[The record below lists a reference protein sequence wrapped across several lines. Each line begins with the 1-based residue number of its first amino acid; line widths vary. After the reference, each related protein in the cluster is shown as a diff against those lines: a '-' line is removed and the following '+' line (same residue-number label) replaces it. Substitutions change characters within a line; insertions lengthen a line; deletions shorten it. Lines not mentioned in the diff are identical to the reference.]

1 VTVTAT
7 SVQDPTKSVAAVIT
21 IATTP
26 PPPISVAFYLLPPAL
41 MPTGTSAP
49 ISAQLINDVSP
60 NPQLTWSVACNS
72 SACGSFSTTTT
83 GNEVF
88 TTYTAPA
95 AVPAGG
101 SVSVTATSVDDPS
114 KSVSATIPI
123 AARVPNP
130 LLPDGNYVYQLYGG
144 DKPVV
149 VGVFVAAGGYI
160 AGGEQDS
167 LSSQDPNTS
176 LYGTTLDRIS
186 GGSYTTSADGFL
198 QITLQFVNDGSM
210 SFEATAAPHGKGFI
224 SGENSYGAQ
233 FSGTL
238 NLQTSTAAPAGGY
251 AVALQG
257 DNGAGASW
265 TGGILNIDS
274 PGGPSTAGAFSGAG
288 SELDFRSSYPSSLQ
302 ELTISPGTV
311 SIPDQYGRVVIDLVS
326 YVQNTTAGVSA
337 YLAGYIID
345 GVHLP
350 LLETSNYYMVT
361 DNYPYTGNTAEIYG
375 VAIAQGPATGKFTPN
390 SLAGSSYVFGGSGYV
405 FQTGSLPE
413 YSSLIA
419 GVVTAQSNGNISGT
433 FSSNN
438 SLGESTSAPQPFTG
452 TYTVDAEG
460 RMNISNLSTSVFGTN
475 LLLYLASNG
484 QGLVMSND
492 TASAF
497 EGEAIEQQATPF
509 SAASFNGT
517 YSLSTGN
524 FPFLAAGED
533 LIGSITATST
543 SGLNTFTGSG
553 ETPKLTGNQVGT
565 TDFSISGSFT
575 PASNGIFQGTI
586 TGANLSTPASPGNF
600 TLYLVDDTQGFAIQ
614 SGSATPTLVQLQAP

>member
-1 VTVTAT
+1 
-7 SVQDPTKSVAAVIT
+7 
-21 IATTP
+21 
-26 PPPISVAFYLLPPAL
+26 

-49 ISAQLINDVSP
+49 ISARITNDISA
-60 NPQLTWSVACNS
+60 NPQVSWSVTCNS

-83 GNEVF
+83 GDEIS
-88 TTYTAPA
+88 TTYTDPT

-101 SVSVTATSVDDPS
+101 SVSVTATSVTDPT
-114 KSVSATIPI
+114 KSISANIPI
-123 AARVPNP
+123 VARVTNA

-160 AGGEQDS
+160 VGGEQDS

-198 QITLQFVNDGSM
+198 QITLQFVNDGSV
-210 SFEATAAPHGKGFI
+210 SFEATPAPHGKGFI
-224 SGENSYGAQ
+224 SGETSYGAQ

-265 TGGILNIDS
+265 TGGILNIDN
-274 PGGPSTAGAFSGAG
+274 PGGPSTPGAFSGAG

-326 YVQNTTAGVSA
+326 YAPNTTAGVSA
-337 YLAGYIID
+337 YLAGYTID

-361 DNYPYTGNTAEIYG
+361 DNYPYIGATAAING
-375 VAIAQGPATGKFTPN
+375 VAIAQGAATGKFTPN
-390 SLAGSSYVFGGSGYV
+390 SLASSSYVFGGSGYV
-405 FQTGSLPE
+405 FQTGNLPE

-438 SLGESTSAPQPFTG
+438 SLGQSTSTPQPFTG
-452 TYTVDAEG
+452 TYTIDAEG
-460 RMNISNLSTSVFGTN
+460 RVNISNLSTSVFGTN

-484 QGLVMSND
+484 QGLILSND
-492 TASAF
+492 TAGLF
-497 EGEAIEQQATPF
+497 EGEALEQQATPF

-517 YSLSTGN
+517 YGLSTGN

-543 SGLNTFTGSG
+543 NGLNTLAGSG

-575 PASNGIFQGTI
+575 PASNGVFQGTI
-586 TGANLSTPASPGNF
+586 TGANLSSLATPGNF
-600 TLYLVDDTQGFAIQ
+600 TLYLVDETQGFAIQ
-614 SGSATPTLVQLQAP
+614 SGGATPTLVQLQVP